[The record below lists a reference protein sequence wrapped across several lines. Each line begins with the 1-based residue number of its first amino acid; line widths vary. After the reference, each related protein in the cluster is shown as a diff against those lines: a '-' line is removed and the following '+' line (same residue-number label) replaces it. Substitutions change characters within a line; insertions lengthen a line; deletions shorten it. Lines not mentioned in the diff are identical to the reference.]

1 MSNKTTVYLC
11 SDNQQLKDWANLF
24 CENLSMIS
32 TQFLGTSEKI
42 DLTLFSGELTTSDKH
57 IFILTANETDDFS
70 AIEKSENNLFQLH
83 LSPTP
88 FNKIPSFLHN
98 APMFEFYDI
107 DMASNQSVW
116 SNLDVS
122 TGTSWGKLLDFTKSL
137 FDKYKKDKHTIYLA
151 KTSVNQVRNRELL
164 KRDLLNQGYRV
175 IPEIPLNTS
184 NIEVLEQQIN
194 SLTNAA
200 ELSIHIFGNDMN
212 EVDDKVLEIVE
223 FQNKV
228 AKNNA
233 SLQRLIWLPTD
244 VRLDKINAEK
254 ISVLRKDLELLKG
267 AEFVEA
273 PLELFKSLVYQK
285 IEHISFQN
293 VEKNKAL
300 YLIYDNNENQ
310 DIKQIKAEIEK
321 NKLGVLVV
329 NNLDEHPLVN
339 HKNNLKN
346 SNGIIIYYDG
356 SNSNWIEN
364 ILNDIIKAPKYRN
377 NKQINSIGIISNSK
391 LSLKPELESYKLEK
405 IDISNQDQLE
415 TFIQNIDK

>member
-107 DMASNQSVW
+107 DMTSNQSVW

-377 NKQINSIGIISNSK
+377 NKQINSIGIISKSK